1 MSSLE
6 NYIYN
11 IKEINNVANRIMDK
25 ILHKNIV
32 FKGEMGAGKTT
43 LIKSLCK
50 SFGVHAQITSPTF
63 SLINEYSSK
72 DKSIYHMDLFR
83 IKSIEEASNFGI
95 EEYIYSNSF
104 CFIEWGEIIFN
115 IIPKEHHEINIY
127 KIDELTRKISFK

>member
-1 MSSLE
+1 MRSLE

-50 SFGVHAQITSPTF
+50 SFGVHDQITSPTF